1 MSDDVFLGVLVWYL
15 VWAIASWLVTYFVV
29 RWVVGVAV
37 LISLQVLSLS
47 GSDTFAD
54 WLEAWAVKNSKVAV
68 DPNDDYET
76 LMEKQI
82 PQLHRAWLRTATF
95 YIDWLSRFAAVG
107 FVGSEFVKSES
118 PELVGTAWGVLLI
131 AVVILFSVVGD
142 RVLPKVSSERK

>member
-1 MSDDVFLGVLVWYL
+1 VSDDVFLGVLVWYL
-15 VWAIASWLVTYFVV
+15 VWAVASWLVTYFLA
-29 RWVVGVAV
+29 RWIVSVTILTV
-37 LISLQVLSLS
+37 LQMLKWS
-47 GSDTFAD
+47 GSDDFAD
-54 WLEAWAVKNSKVAV
+54 RLEAWAVKNSKVAV
-68 DPNDDYET
+68 VLNDDYET
-76 LMEKQI
+76 LMEKQL

-95 YIDWLSRFAAVG
+95 YVDWLSRFAAVG

>member
-15 VWAIASWLVTYFVV
+15 VWAVASWLVTYFLA
-29 RWVVGVAV
+29 RWIVSVTILTV
-37 LISLQVLSLS
+37 LQMLKWS
-47 GSDTFAD
+47 GSDDFAD
-54 WLEAWAVKNSKVAV
+54 RLEAWAVKNSKVAV
-68 DPNDDYET
+68 VLNDDYET
-76 LMEKQI
+76 LMEKQL

-95 YIDWLSRFAAVG
+95 YVDWLSRFAAVG